1 MCEGISIAT
10 SIGLLIGAT
19 VVTVRLSLYL
29 VFRILI
35 GETIGSFIVKNISLN
50 LLFIKQVFLCK

>member
-35 GETIGSFIVKNISLN
+35 GETIGSFIVK
-50 LLFIKQVFLCK
+50 K